1 MMRILMMSLLMS
13 SASAIAGEP
22 TKLQCE
28 FSILNKVTGARV
40 SEILVDR
47 LHTSYGSA
55 LATVLLTDQR
65 LAMRAQVSISTSGSQ
80 TPRFKLFIY
89 EDDYVTKLATSDTD
103 GTQANVAWESR
114 DQKASID
121 CRLVE

>member
-1 MMRILMMSLLMS
+1 MRQLFILVLSLFS
-13 SASAIAGEP
+13 FSAMAGEP
-22 TKLQCE
+22 AKLQCE

-40 SEILVDR
+40 SEIMVDR
-47 LHTSYGSA
+47 LHTAYGSA

-65 LAMRAQVSISTSGSQ
+65 LAMRAQVSIRTSGSQ
-80 TPRFKLFIY
+80 IPRFKLFIY
-89 EDDYVTKLATSDTD
+89 EDDYVTKLATSDSD
-103 GTQANVAWESR
+103 GLQANVAWESR